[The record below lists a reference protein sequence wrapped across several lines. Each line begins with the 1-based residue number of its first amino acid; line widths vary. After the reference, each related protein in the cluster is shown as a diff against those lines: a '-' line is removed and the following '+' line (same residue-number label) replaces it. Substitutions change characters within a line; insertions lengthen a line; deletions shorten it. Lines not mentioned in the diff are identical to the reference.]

1 MRTRHQSRPIR
12 ELVRGIGRLHVNH
25 RRRNQRRARRH
36 RRAGRI
42 EILAA
47 IAPVRA
53 QRVDARD
60 ADRHEALL
68 VALADHA
75 QLPRRPDLAVG
86 RMQLERGSRDR
97 GRLGDAQ
104 ARVAHQQQQRAGG
117 PPRRSTQ
124 RGSRGCA
131 PTSRTAAPAR
141 SAACARLTGYG
152 SVTAA
157 HGIAGQVAHPD
168 QPLERRAQRAHA
180 YSWLSSDKPPGAKA
194 ACGRTCRRRRPAER
208 VGWRGE
214 KRLVRVAILAP
225 QQRPRDAALDD
236 RPLAGSA
243 RARGGTRA
251 GSRPG
256 WRSGSGAHARPQGRA
271 VRRCT
276 GTRACGSRPAR
287 RTADVAR
294 RAARAGQAG
303 RAPAR
308 WPSPRRR
315 AERSCRRRRRPAR
328 RSCRR
333 AGAATHATGTR

>member
-180 YSWLSSDKPPGAKA
+180 YSWLSSDKPPGAN
-194 ACGRTCRRRRPAER
+194 GRLRPD
-208 VGWRGE
+208 
-214 KRLVRVAILAP
+214 VRTPA
-225 QQRPRDAALDD
+225 
-236 RPLAGSA
+236 
-243 RARGGTRA
+243 
-251 GSRPG
+251 
-256 WRSGSGAHARPQGRA
+256 
-271 VRRCT
+271 
-276 GTRACGSRPAR
+276 AR
-287 RTADVAR
+287 RTRRLAR
-294 RAARAGQAG
+294 RETPCTRRNPRPAATT
-303 RAPAR
+303 AR
-308 WPSPRRR
+308 
-315 AERSCRRRRRPAR
+315 CRAR
-328 RSCRR
+328 RSPTCRKR
-333 AGAATHATGTR
+333 SSSRRYARWVAPWLA